1 MKTKGCQIHSLSVWF
16 EKMFYTLIIYFYS
29 NYKNI
34 LLSLME
40 IMKGKSYFV
49 YERMKINE
57 SQIFIDRKKMKK
69 KIIIKKSNNK
79 WK

>member
-1 MKTKGCQIHSLSVWF
+1 
-16 EKMFYTLIIYFYS
+16 
-29 NYKNI
+29 
-34 LLSLME
+34 ME

-79 WK
+79 